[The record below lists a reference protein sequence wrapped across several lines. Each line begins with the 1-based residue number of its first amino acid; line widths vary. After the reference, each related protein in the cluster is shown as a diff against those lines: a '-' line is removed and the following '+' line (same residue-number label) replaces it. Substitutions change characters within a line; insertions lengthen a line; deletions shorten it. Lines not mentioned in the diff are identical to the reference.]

1 MMLQDALAWTALGDV
16 HHAMSSLEDAVE
28 AYGRAV
34 ATHNMAAPPEV
45 PALKTLVRLGGLFL
59 QLSKVD
65 AAKDIFL
72 QGAGAW
78 QCCSMWLGAGIALL
92 RLERFGDSEAALQEA
107 NVRNNEN
114 PVVWGYICLLCLAVG
129 EARLEQ
135 ANKAQAVASRLGLK
149 DPTLLREL
157 ANAYTEI
164 DRLETAEALFRRS
177 LAVDETSSHT
187 RRRLADVLSAQNAYV
202 DAVNEYLKVVDAF
215 KKGGGAADKAEC
227 LAAIAQCEKLLKS
240 LGRADEI
247 KPLLELQQTIA

>member
-16 HHAMSSLEDAVE
+16 YHAMSSLEDAVE

-92 RLERFGDSEAALQEA
+92 RLERFGDSD
-107 NVRNNEN
+107 
-114 PVVWGYICLLCLAVG
+114 GG
-129 EARLEQ
+129 
-135 ANKAQAVASRLGLK
+135 
-149 DPTLLREL
+149 DPYKNCDTAGVPERPRPREPGPPR
-157 ANAYTEI
+157 A
-164 DRLETAEALFRRS
+164 
-177 LAVDETSSHT
+177 
-187 RRRLADVLSAQNAYV
+187 
-202 DAVNEYLKVVDAF
+202 
-215 KKGGGAADKAEC
+215 GAAGCPSGFPPAGGCC
-227 LAAIAQCEKLLKS
+227 L
-240 LGRADEI
+240 
-247 KPLLELQQTIA
+247 